1 MKPLFLILKGI
12 YFRQILSGD
21 KTIEYREKKP
31 FWDKKF
37 KNFDY
42 THVLFQ
48 LGYSDKN
55 RFIVPIKDFIIT
67 NRYEIHL
74 DTNNIQI
81 VNHATNVPLFPIYS

>member
-21 KTIEYREKKP
+21 KTIEYRERKP

-55 RFIVPIKDFIIT
+55 RFIVPIKDFVIANT
-67 NRYEIHL
+67 YEIHL
-74 DTNNIQI
+74 DIDNIEILSAQEQ
-81 VNHATNVPLFPIYS
+81 TPMML